1 MEVAIIDYGAGNVKS
16 VAFALERLGVQP
28 KLTKNPE
35 HIAAA
40 DRVIF
45 PGQGAAQSAMEKL
58 QHHQLERLLP
68 RLTQPVL
75 GICLGMQLLCTQS
88 EEGDTQGLGIIDA
101 TVTRFNTALKVP
113 QMGWNTIHELQGPL
127 FAGIPNAVHMCLVH
141 SYYVPIVTETTA
153 TAHYEIP
160 YAVAVAKDNFFG
172 VQFHP
177 EKSSSWGQKV
187 LENFIQLEA

>member
-1 MEVAIIDYGAGNVKS
+1 MRPPN
-16 VAFALERLGVQP
+16 
-28 KLTKNPE
+28 
-35 HIAAA
+35 
-40 DRVIF
+40 RVIF
-45 PGQGAAQSAMEKL
+45 SGQGAAQSAMEKL

-101 TVTRFNTALKVP
+101 TVTRFNTTLKVP

-127 FAGIPNAVHMCLVH
+127 FAGIPNAVHMYLVPD
-141 SYYVPIVTETTA
+141 YYVPIVAETTA

-160 YAVAVAKDNFFG
+160 YTVAVAKDNFFG

-177 EKSSSWGQKV
+177 EKSDSWGQKV
-187 LENFIQLEA
+187 LEKFYTIGSMNIIPAIDIIDGKCVRLSKGDFLTKIYNEHPY